1 MELFERT
8 LKDLYEVQD
17 VLREELELET
27 PAEYADREELLNLVD
42 EIHFEFG
49 DTAS

>member
-8 LKDLYEVQD
+8 LRDLYEVQD
-17 VLREELELET
+17 VLREELELDDAT
-27 PAEYADREELLNLVD
+27 EYTEREELLNLVD